1 MSGLLQDLRY
11 ALRQLRRN
19 PGFTAVTVLTLALG
33 IGVNAAMFAV
43 IDAVLLR
50 PLPFPK
56 PGQIVQMSESRPE
69 DLSGPMDSISSLP
82 DIRDWS
88 AQSHSFQGIGW
99 YTEGVRSVDVPG
111 YSDFIPVIASSS
123 NLFSILQVQPALG
136 RGFLPEDDQP
146 GHGDGIILNTAAWE
160 RFFGDSPD
168 VIGRSLKLGEKVYT
182 VVGVMPPSFEFPAVG
197 GGPTVWQPL
206 LTNPQYEARDSR
218 ALTSVGRL
226 KPGVSIAAAEA
237 ELSGIQSN
245 IAKAYPK
252 LELDKRVAVKR
263 YRDVLTGNVRPAL
276 LALQFAVLAVWL
288 IACANVASLML
299 SRTTARR
306 REIAVRSAIGAARAR
321 IVRQFLTESLLLA
334 FIGAALGLG
343 LAYGCVRVL
352 RFYIDLYLPLA
363 YHIQIDL
370 RVVAA
375 LIGFSILSA
384 VLFGLIP
391 AIQAARAPAEEALRE
406 GTPAAGVGRRQK
418 HFRDA
423 LVVGEIALS
432 LLLLISAG
440 LLLRSLLALRNVPL
454 GFVSHNVVTTS
465 IFLPQG
471 SGGGMLGNS
480 GKYAG
485 KDIAQV
491 FYRPLLDRL
500 SHLPGVD
507 SAAITTALPLSPHF
521 QARGS
526 FEIVGRPKDPS
537 NKPVADVR
545 AVSPSLYRTLGIRLL
560 QGRLLSDSDGPA
572 GAAVAIVNQ
581 ALVRRYFPGQNP
593 LGQQLKIADSG
604 PHAVVTIVGVVE
616 NTHQTS
622 MSDEAQPEINVSYAQ
637 LVPGDE
643 LQPILSM
650 FSNVALRTHVA
661 PTAVIPSLRTTLRNI
676 DPDLVVLD
684 IQTLQDK
691 VDTSLGSQT
700 LAVRLLWIFAG
711 SALLIA
717 IAGIYG
723 LLAYNV
729 SQRTRDIG
737 LRMALGA
744 TRSNV
749 LGLVLRQAVLLLVI
763 GVGIGVIAAISAG
776 SVLRS
781 FLFGVAPY
789 DAWTIAGVCL
799 LLLACGLFASYIPAR
814 RASRIDPMK
823 ALRWE

>member
-1 MSGLLQDLRY
+1 MTGLFQDLRY
-11 ALRQLRRN
+11 AFRQLRKN
-19 PGFTAVTVLTLALG
+19 PGFSAVTVLTLALG

-56 PGQIVQMSESRPE
+56 PNQIVEMSESRPE
-69 DLSGPMDSISSLP
+69 DLSGPISSISSLP
-82 DIRDWS
+82 DIRDWR
-88 AQSHSFQGIGW
+88 AQSHSFQDIGW
-99 YTEGVRSVDVPG
+99 YTESIRSVDVPG
-111 YSDFIPVIASSS
+111 FSDFIPVIASSS
-123 NLFSILQVQPALG
+123 NLLSVLQVQPALG

-146 GHGDGIILNTAAWE
+146 GHGDGIILNAPAWE
-160 RFFGDSPD
+160 RFFGKRPD
-168 VIGRSLKLGEKVYT
+168 VIGQSLKMGEKVYT
-182 VVGVMPPSFEFPAVG
+182 VIGVMPERFEFPAVG
-197 GGPTVWQPL
+197 SGPTVWQPL
-206 LTNPQYEARDSR
+206 VTNAEYEARDSR
-218 ALTSVGRL
+218 TLTSVGRL
-226 KPGVSIAAAEA
+226 KPDVSIASVQA
-237 ELSGIQSN
+237 ELSSIQEN

-252 LELDKRVAVKR
+252 LEMDKHVGVKR

-288 IACANVASLML
+288 IACANVASLLL
-299 SRTTARR
+299 SRTTGRR
-306 REIAVRSAIGAARAR
+306 REIAIRSAIGAAKGRL
-321 IVRQFLTESLLLA
+321 VRQFLTESLVLA
-334 FIGAALGLG
+334 FAGAALGLA
-343 LAYGCVRVL
+343 LAFGCVRVL
-352 RFYIDLYLPLA
+352 KFYLDLYLPLSS
-363 YHIQIDL
+363 HIHIDA
-370 RVVAA
+370 RVAA
-375 LIGFSILSA
+375 ALVGFSIVSA
-384 VLFGLIP
+384 VLFGLVP
-391 AIQAARAPAEEALRE
+391 ALQAARAPAQEALRE
-406 GTPAAGVGRRQK
+406 GTPSAGASRRQK

-440 LLLRSLLALRNVPL
+440 LLLRSLVALRSLPL
-454 GFVSHNVVTTS
+454 GFSPQNVVTTA

-471 SGGGMLGNS
+471 GGGMLGNT

-507 SAAITTALPLSPHF
+507 SAAITTALPLSPSF
-521 QARGS
+521 QANGS
-526 FEIVGRPKDPS
+526 FEVIGRPKDPS

-545 AVSPSLYRTLGIRLL
+545 TVSPSLYRTLGIRLL

-572 GAAVAIVNQ
+572 GAAVAVVNQ
-581 ALVRRYFPGQNP
+581 ALVRKYFSGENP
-593 LGQQLKIADSG
+593 LGQQLKVADKG

-616 NTHQTS
+616 NNHQTT
-622 MSDEAQPEINVSYAQ
+622 MSDAAQPEINIPYTQ
-637 LVPGDE
+637 LVPGDD

-650 FSNVALRTHVA
+650 FSCVALRTHTDPA
-661 PTAVIPSLRTTLRNI
+661 AVIPSLRSALREV
-676 DPDLVVLD
+676 DPDLAVMDVR
-684 IQTLQDK
+684 TLQDL

-711 SALLIA
+711 SALLIS

-729 SQRTRDIG
+729 SQRTRDLG
-737 LRMALGA
+737 VRMALGA

-749 LGLVLRQAVLLLVI
+749 IRLVLRQAVLLLAI
-763 GVGIGVIAAISAG
+763 GVTIGVVAAISAG
-776 SVLRS
+776 GVLRS
-781 FLFGVAPY
+781 FLYGVVPY
-789 DAWTIAGVCL
+789 DTWTIVGVSV

-814 RASRIDPMK
+814 RASRIDPVK